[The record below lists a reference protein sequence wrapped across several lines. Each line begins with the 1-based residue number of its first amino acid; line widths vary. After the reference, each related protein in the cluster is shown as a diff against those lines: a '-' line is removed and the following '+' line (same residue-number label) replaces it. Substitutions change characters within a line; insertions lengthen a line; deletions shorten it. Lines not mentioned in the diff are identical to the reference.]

1 MTWSVSNGKA
11 RAAAQPYS
19 PFVAHAPSRA
29 VRWDWREVVP
39 FADSFCLRL
48 PRTYPRAIMR
58 VPVCPGGPA
67 RRGGT
72 AVPGS
77 TLGGMLM
84 RFLFPALGKR
94 ALFSFARRFTA
105 SLASSFALLVALVIA
120 AAPAARAQ
128 NFADNSK
135 WELGGHYAFLTL
147 PSQCTGSSS
156 CESSNSGLGANVTY
170 NFSSWVGL
178 DTEMNFFGNN
188 GDASTN
194 LTGGAVT
201 EGLFGVRFGPTT
213 RRWGLYSVLRPGFV
227 NFSSVLAGAQPGG
240 AGATGTAFPT
250 TSATPQFSASLNYQA
265 PSPSALAML
274 GFTHATDFAFNYGE
288 AIEYRP
294 TKHAALRLDIGD
306 TIVSYPGSTLGAQYH
321 QHNFQISQAIII
333 RF

>member
-1 MTWSVSNGKA
+1 MKRSG
-11 RAAAQPYS
+11 
-19 PFVAHAPSRA
+19 SR
-29 VRWDWREVVP
+29 
-39 FADSFCLRL
+39 C
-48 PRTYPRAIMR
+48 
-58 VPVCPGGPA
+58 
-67 RRGGT
+67 
-72 AVPGS
+72 
-77 TLGGMLM
+77 GGMLM
-84 RFLFPALGKR
+84 RLPFPALGKR
-94 ALFSFARRFTA
+94 ALFSFATRFAA
-105 SLASSFALLVALVIA
+105 SVASSFALLVAFVMI

-156 CESSNSGLGANVTY
+156 CETSNSGLGANLTY

-178 DTEMNFFGNN
+178 DTEMDFFANN
-188 GDASTN
+188 GDTPTN

-213 RRWGLYSVLRPGFV
+213 RRWGFYSVIRPGFV
-227 NFSSVLAGAQPGG
+227 NFSNVLPGAQPIASGQPG
-240 AGATGTAFPT
+240 AASASGIAFPT
-250 TSATPQFSASLNYQA
+250 TSTTAQFSAALRYQA
-265 PSPSALAML
+265 PSPSALAMM
-274 GFTHATDFAFNYGE
+274 GFTRATDFAFNYGE

-321 QHNFQISQAIII
+321 QHNFQISQAIVI